1 MVTIHCLQTQQQ
13 QLERAE
19 TSFQQSAGRLRQ
31 MQQHLAGQGGADV
44 DAARVLEILQD
55 DVARLR
61 AQVTNR
67 WPRELEARQRR
78 LAAVQD
84 TLNNGINTEVR

>member
-1 MVTIHCLQTQQQ
+1 MPLQAQQQ

-19 TSFQQSAGRLRQ
+19 AVFQHSAGRLRQ

-55 DVARLR
+55 DVARMR
-61 AQVTNR
+61 ALVCGTGQITSV
-67 WPRELEARQRR
+67 
-78 LAAVQD
+78 LAAWHGLSAPDV
-84 TLNNGINTEVR
+84 